1 MKILN
6 PRRLVAL
13 SILSLGV
20 GCSGLPVSVPR
31 AKPDPTVGARF
42 DGTGVLKSTGQR
54 YQILVHGGDEH
65 SFAPKVAKQ
74 PAREPVRPNV
84 VIVGGGLAG
93 LTAGVYLTDHGSSVV
108 LIEKEGHLGGLAAG
122 GNTINGVSYDRGAAY
137 WTAAY
142 HEEYEILKHIG
153 MARYKK
159 EHPIPEPI
167 DTYLLRGV
175 IYGEEPFEG
184 MWDERTLGN
193 VPSEGNHP
201 ILPVSFAIFKA
212 ELKQADKKGQIPNQP
227 FEEASNLELDHLD
240 AASWIRSMPEML
252 KKRSNGPEGA
262 DARRLLAR
270 LDAEIASGRIDRRD
284 PMKDVVEL
292 MEVYCRSALGATPDQ
307 ISGVAFANFY
317 ISEIE
322 TRYTSDVGTGKV
334 AEKMEAILRSRP
346 GLARILTHTSVG
358 AITDKGGSV
367 EVSYIVNGETRQIE
381 ADHVVFAAQLGMAP
395 KLIRDFSK
403 KAPEQAKLMAGLKYS
418 HYSVHGVEVTGDP
431 YRASYDTWVH
441 DPKHDPSRFS
451 DLIVGRWM
459 EPEYRKRPLDMND
472 PVGAVLSIYNPL
484 STKATG
490 SYSEA
495 RATQLAEVAVN
506 QMDALFKEHF
516 RHPLN
521 IKRVVT
527 SRWPYSVHVA
537 EPGHY
542 RLKARTLR
550 KPFGRIY
557 FANNNIGTPAFEE
570 ALFRGHC
577 AANNILLKTRPG
589 FKFETWTQCPV
600 E

>member
-1 MKILN
+1 
-6 PRRLVAL
+6 
-13 SILSLGV
+13 
-20 GCSGLPVSVPR
+20 
-31 AKPDPTVGARF
+31 
-42 DGTGVLKSTGQR
+42 
-54 YQILVHGGDEH
+54 
-65 SFAPKVAKQ
+65 
-74 PAREPVRPNV
+74 
-84 VIVGGGLAG
+84 
-93 LTAGVYLTDHGSSVV
+93 
-108 LIEKEGHLGGLAAG
+108 
-122 GNTINGVSYDRGAAY
+122 
-137 WTAAY
+137 
-142 HEEYEILKHIG
+142 
-153 MARYKK
+153 
-159 EHPIPEPI
+159 
-167 DTYLLRGV
+167 
-175 IYGEEPFEG
+175 
-184 MWDERTLGN
+184 
-193 VPSEGNHP
+193 
-201 ILPVSFAIFKA
+201 
-212 ELKQADKKGQIPNQP
+212 
-227 FEEASNLELDHLD
+227 
-240 AASWIRSMPEML
+240 
-252 KKRSNGPEGA
+252 
-262 DARRLLAR
+262 
-270 LDAEIASGRIDRRD
+270 
-284 PMKDVVEL
+284 
-292 MEVYCRSALGATPDQ
+292 
-307 ISGVAFANFY
+307 
-317 ISEIE
+317 
-322 TRYTSDVGTGKV
+322 
-334 AEKMEAILRSRP
+334 
-346 GLARILTHTSVG
+346 
-358 AITDKGGSV
+358 
-367 EVSYIVNGETRQIE
+367 
-381 ADHVVFAAQLGMAP
+381 
-395 KLIRDFSK
+395 
-403 KAPEQAKLMAGLKYS
+403 
-418 HYSVHGVEVTGDP
+418 
-431 YRASYDTWVH
+431 VH